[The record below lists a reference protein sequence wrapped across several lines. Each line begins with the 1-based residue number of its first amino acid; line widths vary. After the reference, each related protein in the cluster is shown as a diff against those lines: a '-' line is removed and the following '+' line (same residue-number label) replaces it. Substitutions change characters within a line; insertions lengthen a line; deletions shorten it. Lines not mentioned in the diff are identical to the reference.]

1 MASHPPAF
9 FHPSLLALPLGELSP
24 KVTERACRAG
34 PMCPAVN
41 YRPPPCHVVP
51 RRPAGPTWARHQPPG
66 LPNARSLCVR
76 LESASP
82 SESPPPTDLALPLGE
97 LSPKVTERAC
107 RAGPMCP
114 AVNYRPPP
122 CHVVPR
128 RPAGPTWARH
138 QPPGLPN
145 ARSLCVRLESASPS
159 ESPPPTDLA
168 LPLGELSP
176 KVTERAPPPHPP
188 PTSPK

>member
-97 LSPKVTERAC
+97 LSPKVTERA
-107 RAGPMCP
+107 PCP
-114 AVNYRPPP
+114 
-122 CHVVPR
+122 PR
-128 RPAGPTWARH
+128 RLLA
-138 QPPGLPN
+138 
-145 ARSLCVRLESASPS
+145 

-176 KVTERAPPPHPP
+176 KVTERVAPTPTTQPPQNNAYEISSQPGWRPCGRHHPIR
-188 PTSPK
+188 